1 MGLCFSKDIKNQN
14 ECIKEEILELC
25 YHGQEVIRPETNM
38 FQSSKAVIDN
48 SINYVVQDIGINT
61 KLVNTNTNTNINNTI
76 SLEDYYDL

>member
-38 FQSSKAVIDN
+38 FQSSKTVIDN
-48 SINYVVQDIGINT
+48 STVT
-61 KLVNTNTNTNINNTI
+61 
-76 SLEDYYDL
+76 